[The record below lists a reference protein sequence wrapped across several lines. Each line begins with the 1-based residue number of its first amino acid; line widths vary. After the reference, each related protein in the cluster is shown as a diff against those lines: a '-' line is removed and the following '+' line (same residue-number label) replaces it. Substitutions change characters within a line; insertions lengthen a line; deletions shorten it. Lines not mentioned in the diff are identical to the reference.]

1 MGGRASAVLALPPF
15 GGVGACSV
23 VGIGVPSLGVYP
35 LAGGG
40 WTRSYQYM
48 YAREAE
54 RNAED
59 GELCIPSSL
68 VVGMWWG
75 AASLIIGRVWQR
87 MCTFVP
93 K

>member
-1 MGGRASAVLALPPF
+1 MSSHIIV
-15 GGVGACSV
+15 
-23 VGIGVPSLGVYP
+23 
-35 LAGGG
+35 
-40 WTRSYQYM
+40 

-54 RNAED
+54 RSAVNRR
-59 GELCIPSSL
+59 LSVLSSL

>member
-1 MGGRASAVLALPPF
+1 MGSAYN
-15 GGVGACSV
+15 
-23 VGIGVPSLGVYP
+23 I
-35 LAGGG
+35 
-40 WTRSYQYM
+40 M
-48 YAREAE
+48 YARETG

>member
-1 MGGRASAVLALPPF
+1 MSEF
-15 GGVGACSV
+15 H
-23 VGIGVPSLGVYP
+23 II
-35 LAGGG
+35 
-40 WTRSYQYM
+40 M

-75 AASLIIGRVWQR
+75 AASLTIGRVWQR

>member
-1 MGGRASAVLALPPF
+1 MGECLYNNVLWVSAY
-15 GGVGACSV
+15 
-23 VGIGVPSLGVYP
+23 III
-35 LAGGG
+35 
-40 WTRSYQYM
+40 M
-48 YAREAE
+48 YAREAG

-59 GELCIPSSL
+59 GVLCIPSSL

>member
-1 MGGRASAVLALPPF
+1 MSSHVI
-15 GGVGACSV
+15 V
-23 VGIGVPSLGVYP
+23 
-35 LAGGG
+35 
-40 WTRSYQYM
+40 
-48 YAREAE
+48 YAREAG
-54 RNAED
+54 RYVVNRR
-59 GELCIPSSL
+59 LSVLSSL